1 VSIETTF
8 AQSRGMGRKEG
19 EQGGGE
25 GGGGGGG
32 LLYLEWQMKG
42 GGDRKST

>member
-1 VSIETTF
+1 VSIEATF

-25 GGGGGGG
+25 GGGGGG